1 MFHVKHF
8 STALDLQRHFSL
20 SDDVIARLQ
29 AYADLLVKWQAK
41 INLVG
46 PDTIPD
52 LWHRHMADSV
62 QIFPLIP
69 ASAKR
74 LVDLGS
80 GAGFPGMVLSIL
92 GVPEVHLV
100 ESDVRKA
107 VFLRE
112 VIRVTESRAIVHTA
126 RAETLNSLNAD
137 VVSARA
143 LAPLVRLLPLALPHL
158 VRGGICV
165 FPKGK
170 GAEDELTA
178 AGKEWIMSV
187 ERIES
192 LTDPQASIL
201 VLREV
206 KRGRT

>member
-8 STALDLQRHFSL
+8 SGPQDLQRHFEL
-20 SDDVIARLQ
+20 SDQVTQRLT
-29 AYADLLVKWQAK
+29 AYAEVLTKWQEK

-46 PDTIPD
+46 PDTIPH
-52 LWHRHMADSV
+52 LWHRHMADAA
-62 QIFPLIP
+62 QLRALIP
-69 ASAKR
+69 VDTKR

-80 GAGFPGMVLSIL
+80 GAGFPGLVLAIM
-92 GVPEVHLV
+92 GVADVHLV
-100 ESDVRKA
+100 ESDARKA
-107 VFLRE
+107 AFLRE
-112 VIRVTESRAIVHTA
+112 IVRVTECSATVHVG
-126 RAETLNSLNAD
+126 RAESIEPLAAD

-158 VRGGICV
+158 GGGGICV

-170 GAEDELTA
+170 GAEDELTE
-178 AGKEWIMSV
+178 AGKEWIMAAKRV
-187 ERIES
+187 AS

-201 VLREV
+201 ILREV